1 MKRNKGYT
9 YMHEHT
15 TIDLSRIKNDKDT
28 NLNCFDE
35 TVNEYKKLY
44 DLGVR
49 NILDLTT
56 IGMERNI
63 DYVKKVAQESGIN
76 ILLSTGFYKEPF
88 LPDYVSE
95 KSVEDLAQIM
105 IDEITVGIS
114 DTEVKA
120 CCIGEIGTSLKE
132 MTSLEKKIFDASV
145 LAAKETGVFIS
156 THTTLGKLGLEQAQ
170 YFLDQGLDPSQV
182 IIGHQDL
189 CEDLDQIINIINLG
203 FTVGFDTIGKNN
215 YFPDEKRAEF
225 IKVLQDK
232 DLISNVVLSMDITRK
247 SNLEYMGGIGYSYL
261 IESFLPLLKSKGVS
275 EESIEKMLITNPQ
288 RFLEKVI

>member
-1 MKRNKGYT
+1 
-9 YMHEHT
+9 MHEHT
-15 TIDLSRIKNDKDT
+15 TIDLSRIKNDQDT

-35 TVNEYKKLY
+35 TVKEYKKLY
-44 DLGVR
+44 NLGVR

-63 DYVKKVAQESGIN
+63 DYVKKVAKESGIN

-88 LPDYVSE
+88 LPGYVAE
-95 KSVEDLAQIM
+95 KSVKELAQIM
-105 IDEITVGIS
+105 IDEITVGIC
-114 DTEVKA
+114 DTGVKA
-120 CCIGEIGTSLKE
+120 CCIGEIGTSLEE

-170 YFLDQGLDPSQV
+170 YFLDQGLDPSQI

-247 SNLEYMGGIGYSYL
+247 SNLEYLGGIGYSYL